1 MNIFN
6 YTNALRRCY
15 IIFAISFLATSG
27 ISQAAIQYSN
37 FGPATINTSNPEV
50 NVNFF
55 GANLSF
61 IWAQLSTTREG
72 QVIWD
77 RDELTGN
84 TMGVSLMATT
94 VPASPAINL
103 SSGATIGATNSWRS
117 SLESP
122 LTAQPI
128 YRYNMNTTAFNANFL
143 NPSRVGY
150 LGMRFQYNG
159 GNYYYGWLEIIS
171 ISSDGSSYQ
180 LGGFAYNDTPN
191 ASITAGQ
198 TSDPVPPPSSSAIP
212 EPASVGMMVLG
223 AAGIYALRR
232 RDD

>member
-1 MNIFN
+1 MIYRIKILFKLASF
-6 YTNALRRCY
+6 ALVFSSLY
-15 IIFAISFLATSG
+15 SPNTHG
-27 ISQAAIQYSN
+27 AIQYTD

-72 QVIWD
+72 QVWWD
-77 RDELTGN
+77 KDELTGD

-94 VPASPAINL
+94 TASSPAINL
-103 SSGATIGATNSWRS
+103 TGGETVGSTNTWRNP
-117 SLESP
+117 LEAP
-122 LTAQPI
+122 TTAQPI
-128 YRYNMNTTAFNANFL
+128 YRYNMSTGLFNNNFL

-159 GNYYYGWLEIIS
+159 GDYYYGWLEIVS
-171 ISSDGSSYQ
+171 ISADGSSYQ

-198 TSDPVPPPSSSAIP
+198 TADPPPPSGAIP
-212 EPASVGMMVLG
+212 EPASVGLMLMG
-223 AAGIYALRR
+223 AAGICALRR